1 MIIKDPMI
9 TSYSKRVVTLGLL
22 GEKVIFGIKEL

>member
-1 MIIKDPMI
+1 MI